1 MRKRS
6 MQTIQ
11 SEQFLN
17 FENACDLFFVLF
29 FHALQIFPIIVE
41 KQLLLFLSD
50 IESRIYI
57 DIEFAIH

>member
-1 MRKRS
+1 

-11 SEQFLN
+11 SEQFLH
-17 FENACDLFFVLF
+17 FENACDLFLVLF

-57 DIEFAIH
+57 HIEFAIH